1 MGFPIRKSPDQSLFA
16 APRRLS
22 QRITSFIACA
32 YQGIHQMPLRHLIAL
47 ITDDH
52 LSPFEMKIWFFRK
65 YKYRTTCVILNLYDL
80 SVIQSLLP
88 SQTCDRVQLTH
99 VLKQWFA
106 DKFPSSQRKNTG
118 ERPVSRDF
126 FGNMRLACIVSCG
139 DQPAKEWVARPNKSS
154 LNDIIEQ
161 AKGSL

>member
-1 MGFPIRKSPDQSLFA
+1 
-16 APRRLS
+16 
-22 QRITSFIACA
+22 
-32 YQGIHQMPLRHLIAL
+32 
-47 ITDDH
+47 
-52 LSPFEMKIWFFRK
+52 
-65 YKYRTTCVILNLYDL
+65 
-80 SVIQSLLP
+80 
-88 SQTCDRVQLTH
+88 VQLTH

-126 FGNMRLACIVSCG
+126 FGNMRLACTFSCG